1 MDLKL
6 LTLLLILLIAI
17 WVLIRIRKSSGTDK
31 TKTTVKADK
40 GNAVY
45 HAVSIKLSGH
55 TCKAAEEM
63 TGRRFLSTAAP
74 KLPLPG
80 CDVLDCN
87 CRFVHHKDRRAGKDR
102 RSPFGPSG
110 YAGGTGRFEAEQR
123 KGEDRRASDD
133 EDFY

>member
-17 WVLIRIRKSSGTDK
+17 WILIRIRKSSGTDK
-31 TKTTVKADK
+31 AETTVKVNK
-40 GNAVY
+40 GNAAY

-55 TCKAAEEM
+55 ACKAATDL

-74 KLPLPG
+74 KLPLPD
-80 CDVLDCN
+80 CDVFDCN

-102 RSPFGPSG
+102 RSPFAPSG
-110 YAGGTGRFEAEQR
+110 IAGGTGRFEAEQR
-123 KGEDRRASDD
+123 KGNDRRASDD